1 MLNHFICCLRENKN
15 METSVKWIYAC
26 GDIIKK
32 DLYQLVTAVSD
43 GAIAANHIYKTLEK

>member
-1 MLNHFICCLRENKN
+1 MQTNIDG
-15 METSVKWIYAC
+15 IYAC

-43 GAIAANHIYKTLEK
+43 GAIAANHIYKNIKTK